1 MDNENK
7 ETVFVIY
14 RSNGKEFRFDHD
26 YFVAEHLP
34 LVRKAWEQY
43 GLVSST
49 AVYPKG
55 EGDIVVVAVN
65 EFRDEQAAI
74 AAFGSPESEAVMS
87 DIVRYTDLIPVRF
100 RGVSFSY

>member
-1 MDNENK
+1 M

-14 RSNGKEFRFDHD
+14 RANGEDFRFDHD
-26 YFVAEHLP
+26 YFVSQHLP
-34 LVRKAWEQY
+34 LVRSAWEQY
-43 GLVSST
+43 GLESTT

-74 AAFGSPESEAVMS
+74 AAFSSPESEAVMS
-87 DIVRYTDLIPVRF
+87 DIARYTDLTPIRL
-100 RGVSFSY
+100 RGVPFTY